1 MALVYNLALML
12 LKNSAKITTSVSFCF
27 ICSFSVVVFLL
38 CARYI
43 QRSIGK
49 KKSSINLIW
58 VTVIVANSV
67 QLTGD
72 FRDFI
77 CDENA
82 NKMRVLVLFK
92 QPAFFELC
100 FSDIIMNRLTCVS
113 SWKILS
119 ARAGNAGEKND
130 ARKSY
135 FSLFLPRQKF
145 PRTRSSEPACR
156 LVMQ

>member
-1 MALVYNLALML
+1 MQFGPDVTEEFCKNNNLGEFLFYL
-12 LKNSAKITTSVSFCF
+12 FLFCSCVF
-27 ICSFSVVVFLL
+27 IMRRLHT
-38 CARYI
+38 AQYW
-43 QRSIGK
+43 QQTP
-49 KKSSINLIW
+49 SINLIW
-58 VTVIVANSV
+58 VTVIVAISV
-67 QLTGD
+67 QLTRD

-77 CDENA
+77 CDGNP

-130 ARKSY
+130 ARKSD
-135 FSLFLPRQKF
+135 FSLFLQRQKF